1 MDAFEDLTAR
11 LLWREGYWTRQSYK
25 VNITKVDK
33 AEIGLPS
40 MPRPEIDIVAYRPA
54 TNTVAWVEC
63 KSYLDSTG
71 VHISA
76 FDGTNGKFAKRF
88 RVFTNPTFRSVV
100 SQRLLEQLL
109 ADGLIRPKA
118 KLHYWLVAGR
128 IAGGCQES
136 VPAHF
141 AANGWTLRDR
151 AWIRTSLQ
159 AIAKEG
165 YEDDVVTMAAKLFGD

>member
-25 VNITKVDK
+25 VDITKADK
-33 AEIGLPS
+33 ASLANPY
-40 MPRPEIDIVAYRPA
+40 MPRPEIDIVGYRPA
-54 TNTVAWVEC
+54 TDTVVWVEC
-63 KSYLDSTG
+63 KSYLDSDG

-76 FDGTNGKFAKRF
+76 FDGTNEKFAKRF

-100 SQRLLEQLL
+100 SERLLEQLL
-109 ADGLIRPKA
+109 EDGLIRPTA
-118 KLHYWLVAGR
+118 KLRYWLVAGR
-128 IAGGCQES
+128 IAGACQES

-165 YEDDVVTMAAKLFGD
+165 YEDDVVTMAAKMLGD